1 VTSQRSAVPTA
12 ELPGRRAPFYGWWI
26 AASAAALRFLSG
38 GFFYYGFSVFFN
50 PIRDTFGWS
59 AADTSVAFTLR
70 GFETGLFSPVVGA
83 MADRIAPRKMMVAGW
98 AIIGMGFILMSRINS
113 LWAFYGSFVFV
124 ALGSSLG
131 TGLVMNTT
139 IARWF
144 AKKRSRALAIGFI
157 GPGAS
162 GLLAPVLAYSLGQA
176 GWRQTLL
183 FIGLAS
189 LMIGIPL
196 SLLFRDRPQNY
207 GYLPDGESS
216 NTNVEESPSPVS
228 GLTAKEAVR
237 TRSFWMISTAQLFQQ
252 MGASAV
258 SVHIVPYLESVGVST
273 TVAALS
279 VTGMTACSLAGR
291 LGFGIFGDYANKRRL
306 IAMSIGLQA
315 VGLVFF
321 AFITR
326 DNLWLLIVFL
336 LAYGP
341 GFGGPI
347 PLWPGLQADFFGT
360 KSFGTIMGLLTLV
373 SVIGGL
379 ASPVVAGWIFDATG
393 EYRLAWVLSVIVTL
407 PAIPLILLN
416 RPPPPRSAL

>member
-1 VTSQRSAVPTA
+1 
-12 ELPGRRAPFYGWWI
+12 
-26 AASAAALRFLSG
+26 
-38 GFFYYGFSVFFN
+38 
-50 PIRDTFGWS
+50 
-59 AADTSVAFTLR
+59 
-70 GFETGLFSPVVGA
+70 
-83 MADRIAPRKMMVAGW
+83 
-98 AIIGMGFILMSRINS
+98 
-113 LWAFYGSFVFV
+113 
-124 ALGSSLG
+124 
-131 TGLVMNTT
+131 
-139 IARWF
+139 
-144 AKKRSRALAIGFI
+144 
-157 GPGAS
+157 
-162 GLLAPVLAYSLGQA
+162 
-176 GWRQTLL
+176 
-183 FIGLAS
+183 
-189 LMIGIPL
+189 
-196 SLLFRDRPQNY
+196 
-207 GYLPDGESS
+207 
-216 NTNVEESPSPVS
+216 
-228 GLTAKEAVR
+228 
-237 TRSFWMISTAQLFQQ
+237 
-252 MGASAV
+252 
-258 SVHIVPYLESVGVST
+258 
-273 TVAALS
+273 
-279 VTGMTACSLAGR
+279 MTACSLAGR